1 MNWGKTAALALVA
14 SAILA
19 GGGMYYAQEYAFY
32 DRIADGQMG
41 PLTLDTAAG
50 PQPLTVTDADG
61 IDSDSSPLRWR
72 MCGTL
77 TDAPADATPYDGATP
92 LMAPGWFD
100 CFDAAQI
107 GADLTSGAARAYLS
121 QANIRPDVDRILAIY
136 PDGRVFGWHQ
146 YDEKNPERGVM
157 D

>member
-1 MNWGKTAALALVA
+1 MNGKIVGITLLAAMVVA
-14 SAILA
+14 GA
-19 GGGMYYAQEYAFY
+19 GMYYAQEYAFY
-32 DRIADGQMG
+32 DRIPADQQGALTIQTADG
-41 PLTLDTAAG
+41 A
-50 PQPLTVTDADG
+50 QPLAVAGFDG

-77 TDAPADATPYDGATP
+77 TDQPAAATPYDGATP

-100 CFDAAQI
+100 CFDARQI
-107 GADLTSGAARAYLS
+107 GDDLASGAAVAYLS
-121 QANIRPDVDRILAIY
+121 QANIRPDVDRILAVY